1 MVNVN
6 VGRSNLCETDIIAS
20 SSKSWTETVNLGL
33 CRECVLPSSEAFTF
47 STEGTSSI
55 RGRRARY
62 GFQFRV
68 SVSLLLLFII
78 IIKSSKV
85 NLPRRQLLYKI
96 ESDIDLVTLQRH

>member
-68 SVSLLLLFII
+68 SVPLLLFII
-78 IIKSSKV
+78 IIKSSNV
-85 NLPRRQLLYKI
+85 NLPRRKLLYKI